1 MVDILSVRSISQEEF
16 FALKPGDRLFVN
28 VGGMVF
34 PVVVTEAPFFNYDS
48 DDPDWEVVTNEGFFD
63 LYSLAKP
70 LEEEKI

>member
-1 MVDILSVRSISQEEF
+1 
-16 FALKPGDRLFVN
+16 
-28 VGGMVF
+28 MVF

-48 DDPDWEVVTNEGFFD
+48 SDPDWEVVTNEGFFD